1 MAVRFSHPI
10 TIRNNPMSNQQ
21 QIIDQTNRRSAHNYN
36 PLPLV
41 LEKGEGIWVWDTNG
55 NKYLDC
61 LSAYSAVNQGH
72 CHPKIIEAMVSQARK
87 ITLTS
92 RAFHNDQMGDFLEK
106 LCQMSKMDKAL
117 PMNTGAEAVE
127 TAIKAVRKWGYEI
140 KGVEDNKAEI
150 IVVRDNF
157 HGRTIATVSM
167 SSEPDYRKNFG
178 PFSPGFKLINYN
190 DIAALEQAITPN
202 TVALIM
208 EPIQGEAGIII
219 PDEGYL
225 SNSRKI
231 CKQNNVLFVLD
242 EIQTGLGRT
251 GKLFCFQH
259 EENATPDIMIVGKA
273 LSGGVYPV
281 SAILTSDEI
290 MDVFTPG
297 IHGSTFGGNPLGAAI
312 GLAALKV
319 IEDENLAVRSHI
331 LGDYLMRK
339 LQTIQSNKIVEIRGR
354 GLFIGIELN
363 KSLGGARSYCEALME
378 KGILCKE
385 THDHVIRL
393 TPPLVIENEHIDWIV
408 DKIAEVLKD

>member
-1 MAVRFSHPI
+1 M
-10 TIRNNPMSNQQ
+10 TNQQ
-21 QIIDQTNRRSAHNYN
+21 NIIEQTDRRSAHNYN

-41 LEKGEGIWVWDTNG
+41 LEKGEGVWVWDTDG
-55 NKYLDC
+55 TKYLDC

-72 CHPKIIEAMVSQARK
+72 CHPKIIDAMVEQSKK

-92 RAFHNDQMGDFLEK
+92 RAFHNDQMGPFLEK
-106 LCQMSKMDKAL
+106 LCQMAKMDKAL

-127 TAIKAVRKWGYEI
+127 TAIKAVRKWGYEV
-140 KGVEDNKAEI
+140 KAVEDNKAEI

-178 PFSPGFKLINYN
+178 PFTPGFNLIEYN
-190 DIAALEQAITPN
+190 DLSALEQAITPN
-202 TVALIM
+202 TVAVIM

-219 PDEGYL
+219 PDSGYL
-225 SNSRKI
+225 SNVRKI
-231 CKQNNVLFVLD
+231 CTQNNVLFVID

-259 EENATPDIMIVGKA
+259 EDFATPDVLIVGKA

-281 SAILTSDEI
+281 SAILASNEV

-319 IEDENLAVRSHI
+319 IEDEKLVERSQI
-331 LGDYLMRK
+331 LGDYMIRK
-339 LQTIQSNKIVEIRGR
+339 LQAIKTNKIADIRGK
-354 GLFIGIELN
+354 GLFIGVELDN
-363 KSLGGARSYCEALME
+363 TLGGARPYCEALME
-378 KGILCKE
+378 KGLLCKE

-393 TPPLVIENEHIDWIV
+393 APPLVIEKDQIDWIV
-408 DKIAEVLKD
+408 DQISEVLRD

>member
-1 MAVRFSHPI
+1 MTH
-10 TIRNNPMSNQQ
+10 QQ
-21 QIIDQTNRRSAHNYN
+21 DIIDQTDRRSAHNYN

-41 LEKGEGIWVWDTNG
+41 LERGEGIWVWDTDG

-72 CHPKIIEAMVSQARK
+72 CHPKIIDAMTEQAKK

-92 RAFHNDQMGDFLEK
+92 RAFHNDQMGPFLEK
-106 LCQMSKMDKAL
+106 LCQMARMDKAL

-127 TAIKAVRKWGYEI
+127 TAIKAVRKWGYEV

-150 IVVRDNF
+150 IVVKDNF

-167 SSEPDYRKNFG
+167 SSEPGYRKNFG
-178 PFSPGFKLINYN
+178 PFTPGFILIDYN
-190 DIAALEQAITPN
+190 DLNALEQAITPN

-208 EPIQGEAGIII
+208 EPVQGEAGIII
-219 PDEGYL
+219 PDDGFL
-225 SNSRKI
+225 TKARKI

-251 GKLFCFQH
+251 GKMFCFQH
-259 EENATPDIMIVGKA
+259 EENAAPDVLIVGKA

-281 SAILTSDEI
+281 SAILASDEI
-290 MDVFTPG
+290 MAVFTPG
-297 IHGSTFGGNPLGAAI
+297 IHGSTFGGNPMGAAI

-319 IEDENLAVRSHI
+319 IEDEKLAERSHI

-339 LQTIQSNKIVEIRGR
+339 LQAIPTNKIVDIRGR

-363 KSLGGARSYCEALME
+363 KDLGGARSYCEALMT
-378 KGILCKE
+378 KGLLCKE

-393 TPPLVIENEHIDWIV
+393 APPLVIENKHIDWMV
-408 DKIAEVLKD
+408 DQIAEVLTEVTAR